1 MHQGASKKIQTG
13 EHKAMERSFMKA
25 SRILLIFPAL
35 VFVYIIL
42 YHSFYI
48 ELYPLSTVDPY
59 LYYGYSPGFWAVD
72 ISFWIFSPLMYLTFR
87 KNYEGSILSIIYTL
101 CMDASAVGAFLVFF
115 SLVYGLDIFAS
126 HYYTYGFVLM
136 LLFVLPIEHIKAN
149 KKLLLY
155 FLVFPVMG
163 IVWRISGPGNIGY
176 FLSPSVVIDLIMIV
190 YCFFFEALLVGA
202 LSAGGKKA
210 WTATSH

>member
-1 MHQGASKKIQTG
+1 MRGLRWDTSICRLRVFRLWKTTINVEQQTWQRVYASRCEEKIQTG
-13 EHKAMERSFMKA
+13 KHKAKERSFMKA

-42 YHSFYI
+42 YHSFYF

-59 LYYGYSPGFWAVD
+59 LYYSYSPGFWAVD

-87 KNYEGSILSIIYTL
+87 KKYEGRILSIIYTL

-115 SLVYGLDIFAS
+115 SLVYGVDIFAS
-126 HYYTYGFVLM
+126 HYYIYGFVLM

-149 KKLLLY
+149 KKLLW
-155 FLVFPVMG
+155 
-163 IVWRISGPGNIGY
+163 ININDVWNYHR
-176 FLSPSVVIDLIMIV
+176 
-190 YCFFFEALLVGA
+190 
-202 LSAGGKKA
+202 
-210 WTATSH
+210 